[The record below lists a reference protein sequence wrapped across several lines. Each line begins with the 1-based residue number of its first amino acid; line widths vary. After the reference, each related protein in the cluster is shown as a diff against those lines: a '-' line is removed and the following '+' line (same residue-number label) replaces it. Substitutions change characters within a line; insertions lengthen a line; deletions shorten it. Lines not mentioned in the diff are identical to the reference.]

1 MSRYLFEPPPTVSV
15 EIAGQ
20 DTRFPVNRIFCVGRN
35 YAAHV
40 REMGF
45 DPDREAP
52 CYFTKASQCI
62 VPSGSEI
69 PYPPA
74 TDDYHHEIELV
85 VAIGRSGHELA
96 EDEALSVVY
105 GYACGLDM
113 TRRDLQIASREGKG
127 PWDIGKDFE
136 NAAVISSIRPA
147 TEIGHPERGRIE
159 LRVNGEQQQDSDL
172 ANLIWPVPAIIAH
185 LSTYYRLEP
194 GDLIYTGTP
203 DGVGPVRPGD
213 RIAGSIAGVGE
224 IELVCRPDQ
233 AREQEQ

>member
-1 MSRYLFEPPPTVSV
+1 MSRHLFEPPPTVSV
-15 EIAGQ
+15 EVAGSEA
-20 DTRFPVNRIFCVGRN
+20 RFPVNRIFCVGRN

-52 CYFTKASQCI
+52 CYFTKASRCI

-74 TDDYHHEIELV
+74 TSDYHHEIELV
-85 VAIGRSGHELA
+85 VAIGKPGFELA
-96 EDEALSVVY
+96 EDRALSIVF

-136 NAAVISSIRPA
+136 NAAVIGPIRPA
-147 TEIGHPERGRIE
+147 AEIGHPDRGGIE
-159 LRVNGEQQQDSDL
+159 LSVNGERRQDSDL
-172 ANLIWPVPAIIAH
+172 ANLIWSVPAIIAH
-185 LSTYYRLEP
+185 LSVYYRLEP
-194 GDLIYTGTP
+194 GDLVYTGTP
-203 DGVGPVRPGD
+203 DGVGPVHPGD
-213 RIAGSIAGVGE
+213 RITGSVAGVGE
-224 IELVCRPDQ
+224 IELGIRD
-233 AREQEQ
+233 

>member
-1 MSRYLFEPPPTVSV
+1 VSRYLFEPPPTVSV
-15 EIAGQ
+15 EIAGS
-20 DTRFPVNRIFCVGRN
+20 DARFPVNRIFCVGRN

-52 CYFTKASQCI
+52 CYFTKASRCI
-62 VPSGSEI
+62 VPSGSAI

-74 TDDYHHEIELV
+74 TDNYHHEIELV
-85 VAIGRSGHELA
+85 VAIGEAGFEIP
-96 EDEALSVVY
+96 EQDALSVVY

-136 NAAVISSIRPA
+136 NAAVIGPVRPA
-147 TEIGHPERGRIE
+147 SEIGHPDRGRIE
-159 LRVNGEQQQDSDL
+159 LRVNGERRQDSDL
-172 ANLIWPVPAIIAH
+172 ANLIWSVPAIIAH

-194 GDLIYTGTP
+194 GDLVYTGTP

-213 RIAGSIAGVGE
+213 RISGSVEGVGE
-224 IELVCRPDQ
+224 IELSIRN
-233 AREQEQ
+233 